1 MRDRCMT
8 EDTNQMSEMLRHHEL
23 ESLCCAGS
31 VPGDHG
37 IASHDLSDWS
47 GMRVQ
52 PICSYLRAANVK
64 MRPLVARGTLT
75 RYAKSFAVKIPLRP
89 SSSSTTNT
97 QSVLLAAQSWLA
109 SATVIF
115 SGTVSAGL
123 GLSAAT
129 VPFATAGFPPRFPR
143 LCWWVVEIV
152 RFRASSDSIF
162 FRIAC

>member
-1 MRDRCMT
+1 MRDGCMAKIRT
-8 EDTNQMSEMLRHHEL
+8 KCLKCLETMSWRASVALVVSRVTMGLRVII
-23 ESLCCAGS
+23 CPTGVVCGS
-31 VPGDHG
+31 SPSAVT
-37 IASHDLSDWS
+37 
-47 GMRVQ
+47 
-52 PICSYLRAANVK
+52 CAANVS
-64 MRPLVARGTLT
+64 MRHPVIMRGILT